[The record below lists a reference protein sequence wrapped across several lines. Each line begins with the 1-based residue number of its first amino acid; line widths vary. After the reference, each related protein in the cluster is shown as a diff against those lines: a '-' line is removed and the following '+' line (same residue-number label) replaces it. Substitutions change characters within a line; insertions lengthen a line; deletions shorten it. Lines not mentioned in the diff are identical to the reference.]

1 MRPGQ
6 NRRMRGRNRK
16 GPNPLTRSYESN
28 GPDVKVR
35 GTAQHIAEKY
45 TQLARDAQASGD
57 PVAAENYFQ
66 HAEHYFRIIAA
77 AQAQLQQ
84 NYGGFQ
90 RSFDDERDDLDLDE
104 TNGNGFG
111 YGQQPAVHELGAPQP
126 DVRGEAFADEEGESR
141 GERPQRLEQRGQR
154 GDRQMRAERG
164 ERHERNERQERQ
176 ERSERRER
184 GPRPAYVNGNAGGE
198 DRRAGSEDKAD
209 LPAFL
214 TTPVRTTVAAAEAE
228 EAPAPASEP
237 AAAEDTAPRRTRR
250 GKAAPAE
257 EAVGEGAEASAP
269 ADEKPARTR
278 RTRARKAADDKLPAG
293 E

>member
-16 GPNPLTRSYESN
+16 GPNPLTRSYEFN

-126 DVRGEAFADEEGESR
+126 DVAA
-141 GERPQRLEQRGQR
+141 RP
-154 GDRQMRAERG
+154 
-164 ERHERNERQERQ
+164 
-176 ERSERRER
+176 S
-184 GPRPAYVNGNAGGE
+184 PT
-198 DRRAGSEDKAD
+198 RRARAG
-209 LPAFL
+209 
-214 TTPVRTTVAAAEAE
+214 
-228 EAPAPASEP
+228 ASGRS
-237 AAAEDTAPRRTRR
+237 ASSSA
-250 GKAAPAE
+250 
-257 EAVGEGAEASAP
+257 ASA
-269 ADEKPARTR
+269 ATARCVRSAASVMSATS
-278 RTRARKAADDKLPAG
+278 ARSARSAVSGASAARVRPM
-293 E
+293 

>member
-164 ERHERNERQERQ
+164 ERHERNERQER
-176 ERSERRER
+176 SERRER

-214 TTPVRTTVAAAEAE
+214 TTPVRTTVAAAEAD